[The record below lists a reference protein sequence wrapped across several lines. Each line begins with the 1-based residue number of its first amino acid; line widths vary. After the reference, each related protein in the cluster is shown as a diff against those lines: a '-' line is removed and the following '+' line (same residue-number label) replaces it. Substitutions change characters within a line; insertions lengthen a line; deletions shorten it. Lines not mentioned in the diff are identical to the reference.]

1 MSAQG
6 RMFRGIVVG
15 LAAATMFAVG
25 PVAANAARPKEGA
38 SLAGACQMRFLPVP
52 VAAESGSVTGG
63 DHTGRFLVGQA
74 TVFDGTASVLESLLW
89 TDGRL
94 QTLDTSA
101 LAPNI
106 GVNVTDVNSNG
117 AVVGYRTTDVI
128 TFHTDAW
135 VRRSGRYALLPG
147 LKPNDAT
154 TAIAINSA
162 GDIIGTDVD
171 PSVSPAV
178 SHAVIWPA
186 DRPGTVRELKIDGA
200 SPPRAMGI
208 DIDDDGTALVMLGTV
223 TAPDQRP
230 YIWPARGQ
238 GYPLAGPA
246 GTTLPYANALHGGWV
261 AGSALRDAGGGFST
275 RAVVRWRLPDRIATL
290 VSTEYGDAF
299 AVNRYG
305 TVAVLGALIHRN
317 GRISALGD
325 SAQPAVLSDRGTAA
339 GTYFGSAVVWT
350 GC

>member
-6 RMFRGIVVG
+6 RLLRGTVVG

-25 PVAANAARPKEGA
+25 PVAANAARPKESA

-52 VAAESGSVTGG
+52 VAAESSSVTGA

-74 TVFDGTASVLESLLW
+74 TVFDGTASVVESLLW

-94 QTLDTSA
+94 RTLDTSA
-101 LAPNI
+101 LAPYV
-106 GVNVTDVNSNG
+106 GVKVTDVNSNG
-117 AVVGYRTTDVI
+117 AVVGYRTTDVT
-128 TFHTDAW
+128 TFHSDAW
-135 VRRSGRYALLPG
+135 VRRNGRYTLLPG
-147 LKPNDAT
+147 LEPDDAT
-154 TAIAINSA
+154 QAVAINSA

-171 PSVSPAV
+171 LSVSPAV
-178 SHAVIWPA
+178 FHAVIWPA
-186 DRPGTVRELKIDGA
+186 ERPGTVRELTIDGA
-200 SPPRAMGI
+200 SPPWAIGI
-208 DIDDDGTALVMLGTV
+208 DIDDDGTALAMLGPV
-223 TAPDQRP
+223 TTPDQRP

-238 GYPLAGPA
+238 GYPLTGPT
-246 GTTLPYANALHGGWV
+246 GTTNPFANALHGGWV
-261 AGSALRDAGGGFST
+261 AGAAVRDTGGGFST
-275 RAVVRWRLPDRIATL
+275 SAVVRWHLPDRTATL

-339 GTYFGSAVVWT
+339 GTYSGSAVVWT